1 MGKLPILVCRI
12 KEKFSGINGTIIMI
26 GEIFLR
32 KVRVAGVWIGFKGY
46 ESIIFLLE
54 GFWKL

>member
-1 MGKLPILVCRI
+1 LVCRI

-46 ESIIFLLE
+46 ESFIFLLE